1 MAFWNTLFK
10 PTCPDCG
17 EKITGEP
24 VEVEGAKICKGCMK
38 KRRRAEAERAA
49 ETAPARAWTLVQ
61 SCLQCPEAPPAGY
74 ALAADVAL
82 PCATQNEI
90 DEEDAKILVAN
101 GCKLVAEGANMP
113 STLGAI

>member
-49 ETAPARAWTLVQ
+49 EIEARR
-61 SCLQCPEAPPAGY
+61 
-74 ALAADVAL
+74 
-82 PCATQNEI
+82 
-90 DEEDAKILVAN
+90 
-101 GCKLVAEGANMP
+101 VAEEEAYQAMMDRRRFGTDP
-113 STLGAI
+113 RYDPERHEPDR